1 MAKKSGIPTLIKFLI
16 GLLRAII
23 KFYDTLIALDPDNED
38 YQGALASLQASAA
51 TVLQILQEN
60 RDLGD

>member
-1 MAKKSGIPTLIKFLI
+1 MAKKTGIPTLIKLLI
-16 GLLRAII
+16 GILRAII
-23 KFYDTLIALDPDNED
+23 KFYDTLVTLDPDNAD

-51 TVLQILQEN
+51 TVLQMLQEK